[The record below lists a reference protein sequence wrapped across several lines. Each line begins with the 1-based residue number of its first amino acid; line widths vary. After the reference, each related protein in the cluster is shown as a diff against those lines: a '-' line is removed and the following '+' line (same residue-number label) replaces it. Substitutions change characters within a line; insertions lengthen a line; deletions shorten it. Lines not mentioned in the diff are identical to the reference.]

1 VRIQFLFWEECPSH
15 EEALQLL
22 REALADAGGDPDAVE
37 VVEVRTHED
46 AERLAFPGSP
56 TIRVAGRDVDEE
68 GAAGARHALAC
79 RIYHLPDGRPSPV
92 PSRRQLEE
100 ALRP

>member
-1 VRIQFLFWEECPSH
+1 VIRFLFWEECPSH

-22 REALADAGGDPDAVE
+22 RDVLEDVGRAGEPIE
-37 VVEVRTHED
+37 VVEVTTDED
-46 AERLAFPGSP
+46 ASRLGFRGSP
-56 TIRVAGRDVDEE
+56 TILVDGKDIDGWGEPRVGS
-68 GAAGARHALAC
+68 ALTC

-100 ALRP
+100 ALAP